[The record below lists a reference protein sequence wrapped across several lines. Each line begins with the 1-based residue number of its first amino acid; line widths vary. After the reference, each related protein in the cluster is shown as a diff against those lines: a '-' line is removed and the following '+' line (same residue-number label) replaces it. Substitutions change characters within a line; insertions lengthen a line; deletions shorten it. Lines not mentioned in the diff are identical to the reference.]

1 MSLININP
9 TTTASWKELSDHYK
23 DIKDVHMKSLFLE
36 DSDRKKNMSLKFE
49 DLHLD
54 FSKNRISEETLT
66 LLLQLLP

>member
-36 DSDRKKNMSLKFE
+36 DSDRKKNMI
-49 DLHLD
+49 
-54 FSKNRISEETLT
+54 KNYLGKITMHINAT
-66 LLLQLLP
+66 KK